1 MNLAIRQ
8 SVYISFWWNSEL
20 NWSTLIYSPIWP
32 IISLAQT
39 FPFTFSQ
46 DTTINLL
53 MPRNSKICIHFVGFK
68 HPKLAFQNFLEISW
82 YFMVSFTQLFSN
94 LSLVW
99 PFSAK
104 RLNFYCLFFLALSG
118 AASISCWASP
128 IANNLPLLRNFWESS
143 GPLVSYHAVQHLV
156 PDQGFQ
162 NMQKIHNRPKGFAQK
177 TKIIPRVP

>member
-1 MNLAIRQ
+1 MCYVTFSQ
-8 SVYISFWWNSEL
+8 DSEL

-82 YFMVSFTQLFSN
+82 YFMVSFVLQFEPCVAFFCKASQFL
-94 LSLVW
+94 LPV
-99 PFSAK
+99 
-104 RLNFYCLFFLALSG
+104 FLALSG

-143 GPLVSYHAVQHLV
+143 GSLVSYHAVQHLV

-162 NMQKIHNRPKGFAQK
+162 NMQKIHNRPKSSSK
-177 TKIIPRVP
+177 D